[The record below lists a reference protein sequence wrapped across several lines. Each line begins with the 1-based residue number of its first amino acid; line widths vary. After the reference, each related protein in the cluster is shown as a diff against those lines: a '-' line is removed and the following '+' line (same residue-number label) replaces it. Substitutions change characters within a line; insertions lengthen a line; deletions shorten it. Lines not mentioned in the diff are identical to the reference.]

1 MKSAMHY
8 GKAVAG
14 WLLVLWA
21 GSAIATEPY
30 HIGNKLSAA
39 SLDEAVT
46 QTTEKLQS
54 GGFTLVGTHRPSGVA
69 DHAVVVVTY
78 AAMLDAIR
86 NAGGAVVA
94 GAGIRV
100 GVKADGTLTYMNPD
114 YWYRAYF
121 RDEFSAVEPTV
132 KALDSRLQAALGKT
146 GDMGGDVDEEDLA
159 DYNYMMGMEQFDDD
173 TLLTEA
179 ASFDAAVKTI
189 QDNLAAG
196 VGKTA
201 KVYEIILPEQ
211 QIAVFGVAFND
222 TERGEGWWVNKIG
235 TENIAGLPYEIFVV
249 GKESHAMFARYRLA
263 IAWPSLGMGT
273 FMGISKAPGIIYD
286 TLFAVAGGVDD

>member
-1 MKSAMHY
+1 MKSA
-8 GKAVAG
+8 GQLSKAAAA
-14 WLLVLWA
+14 WLLVLCA
-21 GSAIATEPY
+21 GSALATQPY
-30 HIGNKLSAA
+30 HIGDKLS
-39 SLDEAVT
+39 STNLDDAIT
-46 QTTEKLQS
+46 QTSEKLQ
-54 GGFTLVGTHRPSGVA
+54 GAGFTLVGTHRPNGVA
-69 DHAVVVVTY
+69 DHAVVVATD

-86 NAGGAVVA
+86 STGGAVVA

-100 GVKADGTLTYMNPD
+100 GIKADGTLTYMNPD

-121 RDEFSAVEPTV
+121 RDDFSAVEASV
-132 KALDSRLQAALGKT
+132 KALDGRLQAALGHT

-179 ASFDAAVKTI
+179 ASFEAAVKTI

-196 VGKTA
+196 VGQTA

-211 QIAVFGVAFND
+211 EIAVFGVAFND
-222 TERGEGWWVNKIG
+222 PERGEGWWVNKIG
-235 TENIAGLPYEIFVV
+235 TDNIAGLPYEIFVV

-273 FMGISKAPGIIYD
+273 FMGISKAPGIVYD
-286 TLFAVAGGVDD
+286 TLFTVAGGVDD

>member
-69 DHAVVVVTY
+69 DHAVVVVTD

-100 GVKADGTLTYMNPD
+100 GGQSRWHADLH
-114 YWYRAYF
+114 
-121 RDEFSAVEPTV
+121 EPGLLV
-132 KALDSRLQAALGKT
+132 SRL
-146 GDMGGDVDEEDLA
+146 
-159 DYNYMMGMEQFDDD
+159 
-173 TLLTEA
+173 
-179 ASFDAAVKTI
+179 
-189 QDNLAAG
+189 
-196 VGKTA
+196 
-201 KVYEIILPEQ
+201 LP
-211 QIAVFGVAFND
+211 
-222 TERGEGWWVNKIG
+222 
-235 TENIAGLPYEIFVV
+235 
-249 GKESHAMFARYRLA
+249 
-263 IAWPSLGMGT
+263 
-273 FMGISKAPGIIYD
+273 
-286 TLFAVAGGVDD
+286 

>member
-21 GSAIATEPY
+21 GTAIATEPY

-69 DHAVVVVTY
+69 DHAVVVVTD

-132 KALDSRLQAALGKT
+132 KALDNRLQAALGKT